1 MSHPSDERQPI
12 AALAALRDARAPDAT
27 ARRIVD
33 AALAERP
40 RRRTP
45 WILGGFAV
53 AAAAAGF
60 TLMITRPAPPS
71 ADRVEVGAH
80 TVTRAPDADV
90 EVVRRRS
97 DDTLIRL
104 EKGSAE
110 FTVAPLAAGESFRV
124 RTAEVEIEVVGTA
137 FRVTTVEGC
146 STVEVTEGRVRVS
159 AGQASSLLGAGE
171 RLEHCATATEAAVP
185 GEKTMLSAQRLMLEP
200 DGGRRAAE
208 LFEQYIARHPNGVF
222 VEEARFH
229 LAFALRAAGDEAA
242 ATAAA
247 AAFLERFP
255 ESRRAGRLS
264 DAFPTAGR

>member
-1 MSHPSDERQPI
+1 MSHPSDDRDAIP
-12 AALAALRDARAPDAT
+12 ALAALRHARAPDAT

-45 WILGGFAV
+45 WLVGGFAV
-53 AAAAAGF
+53 AAAAAGL
-60 TLMITRPAPPS
+60 TLMVTRPAPPS

-90 EVVRRRS
+90 EVVRRRA

-104 EKGSAE
+104 EKGSAK

-124 RTAEVEIEVVGTA
+124 RTAEIEVEVVGTA
-137 FRVTTVEGC
+137 FAVTTADGC
-146 STVEVTEGRVRVS
+146 STVEVSEGRVRVS
-159 AGQASSLLGAGE
+159 AGHASSLLGAGE
-171 RLEHCATATEAAVP
+171 RLEHCATATETAMP
-185 GEKTMLSAQRLMLEP
+185 GEQTMLEAQRLMLEP

-208 LFEQYIARHPNGVF
+208 LFAGYLKRHPDGVF

-242 ATAAA
+242 AVAAA

-255 ESRRAGRLS
+255 ESRRAGRMS